1 MPKKDTRF
9 CTKWFHKLDETKN
22 PCSRWLKQGKTA
34 STFLCTVCNEEK
46 SCKNGGW
53 SDVYKHSQR
62 PKHLQCLKDV
72 IESGQL
78 IVTKSSSSSLQVNAS
93 HERVLTLDEK
103 VTRAEAYW
111 AMATAKL
118 GLSYNSSQYIQELF
132 CQMFSDS
139 NIAKEFSMK
148 PRKLSYILSHG
159 TGHYFT
165 KVMLHDLMKAPGFT
179 LIFDETV
186 TVGVRKQLDLH
197 FRYWCE
203 RKQEVVVRYYKSIF
217 LGHATAEILFRNM
230 MDTLRADGID
240 ITKILML
247 GRDNPNV
254 NKAIETMVDKEIR
267 LEREKQFYM
276 LPSNY
281 FTIKNFHK
289 FTTVHRTKI
298 NILRIQKGEMKLYLF
313 M

>member
-1 MPKKDTRF
+1 MPKKDTHF
-9 CTKWFHKLDETKN
+9 CMRWLQKLDDTNN
-22 PCSRWLKQGKTA
+22 PCSRWLKQGKTT
-34 STFLCTVCNEEK
+34 STFLCIVCNEEK

-62 PKHLQCLKDV
+62 PKHAQRLKEV

-78 IVTKSSSSSLQVNAS
+78 IVTTSSIQVNTN
-93 HERVLTLDEK
+93 HERALTLDEK

-118 GLSYNSSQYIQELF
+118 GLSYNSSQHIQELF
-132 CQMFSDS
+132 SKMFSDS
-139 NIAKEFSMK
+139 SIAKEFSMK

-165 KVMLHDLMKAPGFT
+165 KVMLNDLRKAPGYT

-203 RKQEVVVRYYKSIF
+203 RKQEIVVRYYKSIF
-217 LGHATAEILFRNM
+217 LGHATADKIFESM
-230 MDTLRADGID
+230 MDALRADGID
-240 ITKILML
+240 ITKMLML
-247 GRDNPNV
+247 G
-254 NKAIETMVDKEIR
+254 
-267 LEREKQFYM
+267 
-276 LPSNY
+276 
-281 FTIKNFHK
+281 
-289 FTTVHRTKI
+289 
-298 NILRIQKGEMKLYLF
+298 ILI
-313 M
+313 

>member
-1 MPKKDTRF
+1 MPKKDTHF
-9 CTKWFHKLDETKN
+9 CTKWYHKLDGTKK
-22 PCSRWLKQGKTA
+22 PCSRWLKQGKTVG
-34 STFLCTVCNEEK
+34 TFLCIVCNEEK

-62 PKHLQCLKDV
+62 PKHLQRLKDV

-78 IVTKSSSSSLQVNAS
+78 ISTSSLFLQVNTN
-93 HERVLTLDEK
+93 HERILTSDEK

-132 CQMFSDS
+132 SQMFSDS

-159 TGHYFT
+159 TGYYFT
-165 KVMLHDLMKAPGFT
+165 KLMLNDLMKAPAFT
-179 LIFDETV
+179 LIFDETIN
-186 TVGVRKQLDLH
+186 VGVKKQLDLY

-203 RKQEVVVRYYKSIF
+203 RKQGIVVRYYKSIF
-217 LGHATAEILFRNM
+217 LGQATAEILFRNM
-230 MDTLRADGID
+230 IDSLRADGID

-247 GRDNPNV
+247 G
-254 NKAIETMVDKEIR
+254 MM
-267 LEREKQFYM
+267 F
-276 LPSNY
+276 
-281 FTIKNFHK
+281 NFE
-289 FTTVHRTKI
+289 
-298 NILRIQKGEMKLYLF
+298 L
-313 M
+313 

>member
-1 MPKKDTRF
+1 MPKKDTHF
-9 CTKWFHKLDETKN
+9 CTKWYHKLDTTKK
-22 PCSRWLKQGKTA
+22 PCSRWLKQGKTTG
-34 STFLCTVCNEEK
+34 TFFCAVCNEEK

-62 PKHLQCLKDV
+62 PKHLQRLKDV

-78 IVTKSSSSSLQVNAS
+78 ILTTSSCLQLDTN

-103 VTRAEAYW
+103 VTRAEVYW

-132 CQMFSDS
+132 SQMFSDS
-139 NIAKEFSMK
+139 TIAKDFSIK

-159 TGHYFT
+159 TGHYFN
-165 KVMLHDLMKAPGFT
+165 KMMLHDLMKAPAFT
-179 LIFDETV
+179 LIFDETI

-203 RKQEVVVRYYKSIF
+203 RKQEIVVRYYKSIF
-217 LGHATAEILFRNM
+217 LGHATAEIVFRNM
-230 MDTLRADGID
+230 IDTLRADGID

-247 GRDNPNV
+247 SMY
-254 NKAIETMVDKEIR
+254 ELFEI
-267 LEREKQFYM
+267 
-276 LPSNY
+276 Y
-281 FTIKNFHK
+281 FILFH
-289 FTTVHRTKI
+289 
-298 NILRIQKGEMKLYLF
+298 
-313 M
+313 